1 MKYFLWLYLA
11 NIIHRVRWFGSV
23 VARLSLV
30 GLVIEHMALA
40 THSKPAYYD
49 IVYHYINMTW
59 LVFILAVL
67 FVFVP
72 SEGFILNCLA
82 FYKRD
87 KFMRESFLSKI
98 LRLVKYVV
106 KHDLLN
112 MPYRRSIYQMLV
124 TDKRIKWICI
134 AMYAYEVYKGF
145 KKIFSDI
152 WCIAIVYA
160 GFVIATW
167 LYIKFTG
174 AEIYYANSITTS
186 MEWFVAIVSFLIF
199 KVIFVPSFSVIRKI
213 VVSLVISILKD
224 KIKVVG
230 HIEGKIDAK
239 LASYEQGA
247 NNA

>member
-11 NIIHRVRWFGSV
+11 NIINRIRWFGSV
-23 VARLSLV
+23 VARLSLI
-30 GLVIEHMALA
+30 GLVVEHLLLA
-40 THSKPAYYD
+40 THDKPVYYD
-49 IVYHYINMTW
+49 IVNHYINMTW
-59 LVFILAVL
+59 LIFALSLV

-87 KFMRESFLSKI
+87 KFMRESFISKV

-134 AMYAYEVYKGF
+134 AMYIYEIYKGF
-145 KKIFSDI
+145 KRVFSDI
-152 WCIAIVYA
+152 WCIAVIYA

-167 LYIKFTG
+167 AYITFTG
-174 AEIYYANSITTS
+174 NQLYYAHTIATS
-186 MEWFVAIVSFLIF
+186 MEWFVAIVTFLIF

-213 VVSLVISILKD
+213 VVTLVIAIIKD
-224 KIKVVG
+224 KISVVG

-239 LASYEQGA
+239 LAKYEQGE